1 MLKKNL
7 REKYLEKRK
16 TLSID
21 EVNFLSDKIFEKF
34 ILQFNLEYVK
44 TFTLREYTIAPEH
57 NTLFSYKR

>member
-34 ILQFNLEYVK
+34 IKENK
-44 TFTLREYTIAPEH
+44 WIT
-57 NTLFSYKR
+57 KK